1 MDEQQQRLL
10 QHLLTQSVGS
20 DVSAP
25 PGYSTNTSSTTGYNN
40 YGSESN
46 SYYNYYQGYSDSGIS
61 YGGLGSYNMT
71 NYSLDESLYQ
81 RHKSNKPDTS
91 LPPPGL
97 NPYAN
102 VNGFNYNQFYNN
114 FDQFN
119 DMLQG
124 YNSYESVPP
133 MPLYDDAQSTVVN
146 IPIVPDTEVTAVTQ
160 QNASIPTEVASQYK
174 NNKKSETLFNFLKK
188 NDSKDSAASST
199 TPITVS
205 PLEQQGHQP
214 SAIVA
219 DKSKS
224 DLLKKM
230 LLGGVSAPAQTGT
243 APSATPIILSRNS
256 ENKKKAPSSNNAAPV
271 NVPKKPVNYA
281 DVLMTGAVPTKEQS
295 VTKEHKSPKTSQPAA
310 APKASQPAKGGS
322 VVVDSKGAAKGGN
335 VSADSKGA
343 AKGSSSKSES
353 KSAAPVVKPST
364 SKTDSVRKSDE
375 KKKENHSSNLKSSKP
390 AQSNIKKVP
399 SGNFATSVTLTAP
412 DPVNIPLPEDW

>member
-1 MDEQQQRLL
+1 MDEQQRRLL

-25 PGYSTNTSSTTGYNN
+25 PGYSTNTSGTTGYNN

-46 SYYNYYQGYSDSGIS
+46 SYYNYYQGYSDSGINYGGSGIS

-71 NYSLDESLYQ
+71 NYSLDESLYH

-91 LPPPGL
+91 VPPPGS

-114 FDQFN
+114 FDQIN

-124 YNSYESVPP
+124 YNSYKSVPP
-133 MPLYDDAQSTVVN
+133 MPSYNDAQSTVVN
-146 IPIVPDTEVTAVTQ
+146 IPIVPDTEATAVIQ

-205 PLEQQGHQP
+205 PVEQQVHQP
-214 SAIVA
+214 SVIVA

-230 LLGGVSAPAQTGT
+230 LLGGVSASAQTGT
-243 APSATPIILSRNS
+243 APSATPIILSRNI
-256 ENKKKAPSSNNAAPV
+256 ENNKKKAPV

-281 DVLMTGAVPTKEQS
+281 DVLMTGAVPTKELS
-295 VTKEHKSPKTSQPAA
+295 ATKEHKSPKTSQPT
-310 APKASQPAKGGS
+310 PKASLPAKGGNVS
-322 VVVDSKGAAKGGN
+322 VDSKGAAKGGSN
-335 VSADSKGA
+335 
-343 AKGSSSKSES
+343 KSES
-353 KSAAPVVKPST
+353 KSAAPVVKPSV

-375 KKKENHSSNLKSSKP
+375 KKKENHSNNLKSSKP